1 MLRDFYSYTIESI
14 LSRSITTLMV
24 ALRSV
29 VTSVKRMRR
38 NFDLQAPRLLN
49 ETATHTLPI

>member
-29 VTSVKRMRR
+29 VTSVKTMRR
-38 NFDLQAPRLLN
+38 NFYLQAARLLN

>member
-29 VTSVKRMRR
+29 VTSVKRMRQ
-38 NFDLQAPRLLN
+38 NFYLQAPRLLN

>member
-1 MLRDFYSYTIESI
+1 MLRDFYSYTIESM

-38 NFDLQAPRLLN
+38 NFYLQAARLLN